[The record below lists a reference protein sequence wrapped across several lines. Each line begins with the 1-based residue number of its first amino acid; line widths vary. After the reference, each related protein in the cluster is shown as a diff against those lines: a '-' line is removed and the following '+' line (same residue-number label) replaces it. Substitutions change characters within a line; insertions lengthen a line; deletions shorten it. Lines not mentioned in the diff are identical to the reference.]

1 MPAGRPVGKWKIL
14 LGAACPVLAS
24 FDVGPCTRALLPTL
38 PHPALLFSSSPPS
51 TKEKWPTRRTFSSSS
66 ILRKRRIRSD
76 RAGLL
81 RAPRVRPRAAVTT
94 PLVCVAR
101 RGGPPQTIASSAA
114 RAQENS
120 WASAA
125 STRLCGSGVTLHLL
139 CGGFSGPARFLGSNT
154 AAAPDLLVWFG
165 REVDPFVYG
174 SLMNGA
180 RHCWHGTGPAEVA

>member
-24 FDVGPCTRALLPTL
+24 SDVVPCTRALLPTL
-38 PHPALLFSSSPPS
+38 PHPTLLFSSSPPS
-51 TKEKWPTRRTFSSSS
+51 TKEKRPTRRTFSSSS
-66 ILRKRRIRSD
+66 ILPKRRIRSH
-76 RAGLL
+76 RAGLQ
-81 RAPRVRPRAAVTT
+81 RAPRVRPRTAVTT

-101 RGGPPQTIASSAA
+101 PPLQTIASSAA

-125 STRLCGSGVTLHLL
+125 STRFCGSGVTLHLL
-139 CGGFSGPARFLGSNT
+139 CGDFSGPARFLGSNT

-180 RHCWHGTGPAEVA
+180 RHCWHGTRPAEVT